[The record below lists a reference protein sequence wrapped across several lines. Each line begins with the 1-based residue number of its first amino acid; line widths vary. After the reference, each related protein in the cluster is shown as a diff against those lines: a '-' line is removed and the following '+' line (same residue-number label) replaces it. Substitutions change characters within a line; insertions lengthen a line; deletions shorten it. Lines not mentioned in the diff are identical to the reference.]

1 MTRNSI
7 APTLPSNPATLSET
21 LLAAETNGK
30 LPAEA
35 WPALRSFLL
44 QLAEAQAAG
53 DAQRVAAQIEAAIG
67 PLRQVIVARQ
77 ALTQA
82 QQALSDGY
90 TSVTQS
96 ASNPAQLAEAAAAL
110 AALADDVAG
119 RAQQLAALLQS

>member
-1 MTRNSI
+1 MTRNGI
-7 APTLPSNPATLSET
+7 APTLLSNSAALSQT
-21 LLAAETNGK
+21 LLAAETTGK

-53 DAQRVAAQIEAAIG
+53 DVQRVAAQIEAAIG
-67 PLRQVIVARQ
+67 PRQ
-77 ALTQA
+77 ALAQA
-82 QQALSDGY
+82 QQALTDGY

-96 ASNPAQLAEAAAAL
+96 ASDPAQLAEAAAAL

-119 RAQQLAALLQS
+119 RAQQLATLLQS

>member
-1 MTRNSI
+1 MTRNGI
-7 APTLPSNPATLSET
+7 APTLLSNPAALSET
-21 LLAAETNGK
+21 LLRAETTGK
-30 LPAEA
+30 LAAEA

-44 QLAEAQAAG
+44 QLAEAQAVG
-53 DAQRVAAQIEAAIG
+53 DVQRVAAQIEAAIG
-67 PLRQVIVARQ
+67 PLQQVILARQ

-82 QQALSDGY
+82 QQALTEGY

-96 ASNPAQLAEAAAAL
+96 ASDPAQLAEAAAAL

>member
-1 MTRNSI
+1 MTRNGI
-7 APTLPSNPATLSET
+7 APALTGTPSELSVT
-21 LLAAETNGK
+21 LLTAETTGK
-30 LPAEA
+30 LPADA

-53 DAQRVAAQIEAAIG
+53 DAQLVATQIAATTG
-67 PLRQVIVARQ
+67 PLRQVILARQ

-82 QQALSDGY
+82 QQALATGY
-90 TSVTQS
+90 AALTQS
-96 ASNPAQLAEAAAAL
+96 ASDPEQLAEAAAAL